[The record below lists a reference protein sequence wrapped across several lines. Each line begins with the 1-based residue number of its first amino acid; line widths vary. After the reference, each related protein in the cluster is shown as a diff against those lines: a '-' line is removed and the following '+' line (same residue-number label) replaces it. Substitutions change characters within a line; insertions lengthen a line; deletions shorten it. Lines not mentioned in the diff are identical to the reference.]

1 MRQAEAQLNGNG
13 FKDLVRCRRPP
24 DTYSDPAFIGVL
36 FFHGRFP
43 IICSGRPFP
52 QRTRSLK
59 TFLLSC
65 VTLLVGHSPGA
76 WQYHMFSNFP
86 DYLFRRRM
94 AYSDFSMHF
103 GTDCTRR
110 KARRA
115 DHATQHLLMQ
125 RLAAFSAER
134 LPCGVRFPI
143 TRVGLQLAWSP
154 SRQRPKIKKCAAFP
168 LHSV

>member
-1 MRQAEAQLNGNG
+1 MRQAEAQLNRNG

-43 IICSGRPFP
+43 IICSGRPTP

-94 AYSDFSMHF
+94 AYSYFFDAFWN
-103 GTDCTRR
+103 
-110 KARRA
+110 
-115 DHATQHLLMQ
+115 
-125 RLAAFSAER
+125 RLYSTENSA
-134 LPCGVRFPI
+134 
-143 TRVGLQLAWSP
+143 
-154 SRQRPKIKKCAAFP
+154 SRSC
-168 LHSV
+168 HSTSLNVQNFRNQ

>member
-1 MRQAEAQLNGNG
+1 MRQAEAQLNRNG

-43 IICSGRPFP
+43 IICSGRPTP

-94 AYSDFSMHF
+94 AYSYFRCILEQIVLDGKLGEQIM
-103 GTDCTRR
+103 
-110 KARRA
+110 
-115 DHATQHLLMQ
+115 
-125 RLAAFSAER
+125 
-134 LPCGVRFPI
+134 
-143 TRVGLQLAWSP
+143 
-154 SRQRPKIKKCAAFP
+154 P
-168 LHSV
+168 LNVP

>member
-1 MRQAEAQLNGNG
+1 MQATSGDIQRSC
-13 FKDLVRCRRPP
+13 FYRR
-24 DTYSDPAFIGVL
+24 A
-36 FFHGRFP
+36 
-43 IICSGRPFP
+43 
-52 QRTRSLK
+52 
-59 TFLLSC
+59 LL
-65 VTLLVGHSPGA
+65 PRA
-76 WQYHMFSNFP
+76 FP
-86 DYLFRRRM
+86 DYFFRPTHSPTHQIIEDIPVELRHSVGGALSRRM
-94 AYSDFSMHF
+94 AISHVFKFSRLFVPQANGLFLFSMHF

-154 SRQRPKIKKCAAFP
+154 SRQRPKIKKCATFP